1 MSQLK
6 NIFFY
11 SLLLF
16 KTYKQVR
23 GETKEIQKK
32 NSRNTLKS

>member
-11 SLLLF
+11 GLLLF

-23 GETKEIQKK
+23 GEMKDTKK